1 MNDIIIELWQ
11 TVKRNKLRTT
21 LTGLSVAWGI
31 FILIV
36 LLGAGNGILHAF
48 EDSSKGQ
55 SMDVIT
61 IFNGLTALPYKGKP
75 ANRYIELTE
84 TDAKAI
90 GERFSGNVRKAMP
103 QLERGNIEIS
113 TKKDYIMQSI
123 KGVYPEYQEIETVN
137 ICYGRFLNRMDELE
151 RRKVI
156 VLHREMAEQL
166 FSDVSASIGQ
176 TVRGNGLAF
185 TVIGVY
191 EGQGNTNNRV
201 AYMPYSTMNT
211 LYRTWQ
217 KVDRIDL
224 KIHDLKSEAEN
235 QEFENQVRRMTG
247 VRKDFSPDEPNGI
260 FFWNKI
266 TQQIQID
273 KAVRILKTALWII
286 GICTLL
292 SGIVGVSNIM
302 LITVKERTREF
313 GICKALGAR
322 PFTILRMVLL
332 ESVVI
337 TTFFGYIGML
347 AGIIATEY
355 MNTLADRTKTELA
368 GMTFQMFKDPSV
380 DISIAIQATVTLV
393 IAGMIAGF
401 IPAMR
406 AIRLKTIDALRA
418 E

>member
-48 EDSSKGQ
+48 EDSTKGQ

-61 IFNGLTALPYKGKP
+61 VFNGFTSLPYKGQP
-75 ANRYIELTE
+75 ANRRIELTE
-84 TDAKAI
+84 GDATAI
-90 GERFSGNVRKAMP
+90 NERFSRNVRKAMP
-103 QLERGNIEIS
+103 QLEQSNVEVS
-113 TKKDYIMQSI
+113 TQKDYIVQNI
-123 KGVYPEYQEIETVN
+123 KGVYSNYNDIEYVN
-137 ICYGRFLNRMDELE
+137 ILYGRFLNPMDEKE

-156 VLHREMAEQL
+156 VLHKEMAEQL
-166 FSDVSASIGQ
+166 FADVSEAVGKE
-176 TVRGNGLAF
+176 VKANGLMF
-185 TVIGVY
+185 KVIGIY
-191 EGQGNTNNRV
+191 EDQGNTNDRTG
-201 AYMPYSTMNT
+201 YMPYTTMSALYMKNT
-211 LYRTWQ
+211 
-217 KVDRIDL
+217 VDRIDL
-224 KIHDLKSEAEN
+224 KITGLKSESDN
-235 QEFENQVRRMTG
+235 QTFESEVRKMTG

-266 TQQIQID
+266 VQQLQMDNGTQ
-273 KAVRILKTALWII
+273 ILKTALWII

-302 LITVKERTREF
+302 LITVKERTKEF

-332 ESVVI
+332 ESIAI
-337 TTFFGYIGML
+337 TAFFGYIGML
-347 AGIIATEY
+347 AGIAATEY
-355 MNTLADRTKTELA
+355 MNILADRTKTELA
-368 GMTFQMFKDPSV
+368 GMTIQMFKDPSV
-380 DISIAIQATVTLV
+380 DISIAIQATVTLI
-393 IAGMIAGF
+393 IAGMIAGLV
-401 IPAMR
+401 PALR
-406 AIRLKTIDALRA
+406 AIKLKTIDALRA